1 MGFALSQY
9 TVTWPKKKK
18 LCVII
23 QIFWVLLLTF
33 FFLILH
39 TLVLRFVFSTYFSL
53 ILNISKI
60 KFPKIKEYLKLNLML
75 LVLEFGNLISRS
87 HSDFQSLISCN
98 MWYFNVL
105 FFFTKEK
112 TCYFFLLCLH
122 FCPFFYYMHFCPFTI
137 VDVWNL

>member
-105 FFFTKEK
+105 FFFYQRKNVL
-112 TCYFFLLCLH
+112 F
-122 FCPFFYYMHFCPFTI
+122 FFYSDCIFVHFFITCIF
-137 VDVWNL
+137 VLLL